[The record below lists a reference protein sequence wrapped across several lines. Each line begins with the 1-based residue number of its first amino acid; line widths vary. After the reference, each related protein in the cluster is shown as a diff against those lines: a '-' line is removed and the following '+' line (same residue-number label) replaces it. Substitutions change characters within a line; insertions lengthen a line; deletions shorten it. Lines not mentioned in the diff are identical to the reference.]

1 MIENKLHGPSH
12 YSSLEDL
19 LMQVILQGNEQVKVD
34 VDIVYDIFFS
44 YGIWILTACSFHF
57 DPFKHPFPFEP
68 DSSRFQSK
76 ICFVKSIKEVSPM
89 IHDG

>member
-34 VDIVYDIFFS
+34 VDIVIQIVYDIFFS
-44 YGIWILTACSFHF
+44 SGYFQYGYWQHAAFILTHSSIF
-57 DPFKHPFPFEP
+57 FPYEP
-68 DSSRFQSK
+68 DPSSFNPRFALSK
-76 ICFVKSIKEVSPM
+76 V
-89 IHDG
+89 